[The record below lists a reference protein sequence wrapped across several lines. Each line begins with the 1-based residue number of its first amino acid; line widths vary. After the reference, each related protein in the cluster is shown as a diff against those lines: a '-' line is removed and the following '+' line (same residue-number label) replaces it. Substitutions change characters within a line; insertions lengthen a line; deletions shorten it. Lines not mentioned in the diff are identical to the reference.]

1 TIEARNIILII
12 RNLLLSLNSNIMMLT
27 TLGGFVKKPC
37 VRDRALKHYMKNA
50 LMIVVSNW
58 NSAVNKSIMFTS
70 LAGSIYKP

>member
-1 TIEARNIILII
+1 
-12 RNLLLSLNSNIMMLT
+12 MMLT